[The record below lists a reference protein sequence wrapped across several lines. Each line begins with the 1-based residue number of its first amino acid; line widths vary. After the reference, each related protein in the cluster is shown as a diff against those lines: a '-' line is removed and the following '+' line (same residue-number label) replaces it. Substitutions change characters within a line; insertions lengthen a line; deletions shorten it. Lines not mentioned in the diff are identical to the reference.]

1 MASLKNFFGS
11 IIRDWLEVNANNL
24 IGNCTLGGQVIM
36 TAACLGQAICAAADG
51 FVAPNPISK
60 SLNYGSAG
68 LYLSA
73 SVVYGTSTVCAVICP
88 PAVAVTA
95 SVGYGLRTGAKHL
108 DKMLEI
114 TDITKG
120 V

>member
-36 TAACLGQAICAAADG
+36 TAADG

-95 SVGYGLRTGAKHL
+95 SVGYGLRTGQS
-108 DKMLEI
+108 I
-114 TDITKG
+114 
-120 V
+120 